1 MTTILAVVAISR
13 LGGSLLTHDTYKMLT
28 TAFLSTIGFY
38 YLYSYFVNRRRDSC
52 CDSSKQDDSESKQ
65 GLLPFKRSPR
75 RVESPNKKST
85 VADGTA
91 ALSLIAM
98 TSLSPCMGSM
108 PVLLAYLKPPFT
120 SERVV
125 LASAVLLTASA
136 GVMCTLVALFLVG
149 AKRIDF
155 GRIRRH
161 ERLFLGVSFVFLA
174 ALTFFLLSRHEA
186 HEPHQHHSHLPHDAV
201 MRQVL
206 KGGTKRKGCGCKH

>member
-13 LGGSLLTHDTYKMLT
+13 LSGSFLSHDMYKILT
-28 TAFLSTIGFY
+28 TLFLSTIGIY

-52 CDSSKQDDSESKQ
+52 CDSSKRNDDSIEE
-65 GLLPFKRSPR
+65 GLLPLKKTPTKI
-75 RVESPNKKST
+75 ESVKKSS

-108 PVLLAYLKPPFT
+108 PVLLAYLKPPFGP
-120 SERVV
+120 ERVL

-136 GVMCTLVALFLVG
+136 GVMCGLVALFLAG

-155 GRIRRH
+155 RRVRRH

-186 HEPHQHHSHLPHDAV
+186 MEHHQNHLPHDAV
-201 MRQVL
+201 MRQAL
-206 KGGTKRKGCGCKH
+206 NGAKPPRKGCGCKH

>member
-13 LGGSLLTHDTYKMLT
+13 LGGSFLSHDMYKLLITL
-28 TAFLSTIGFY
+28 FLSTIGVY

-52 CDSSKQDDSESKQ
+52 CDSSKQNDNSTNES
-65 GLLPFKRSPR
+65 LLPLKKSPSKISG
-75 RVESPNKKST
+75 VKKST

-120 SERVV
+120 FDRVL
-125 LASAVLLTASA
+125 LATAVLLTASA
-136 GVMCTLVALFLVG
+136 GVMCGLVALFLVG

-155 GRIRRH
+155 GRVRRH
-161 ERLFLGVSFVFLA
+161 ERLFLGISFVFLA

-186 HEPHQHHSHLPHDAV
+186 HEHHQDHLPHDAV
-201 MRQVL
+201 MRQATNGVFPR
-206 KGGTKRKGCGCKH
+206 RKGCGCKH